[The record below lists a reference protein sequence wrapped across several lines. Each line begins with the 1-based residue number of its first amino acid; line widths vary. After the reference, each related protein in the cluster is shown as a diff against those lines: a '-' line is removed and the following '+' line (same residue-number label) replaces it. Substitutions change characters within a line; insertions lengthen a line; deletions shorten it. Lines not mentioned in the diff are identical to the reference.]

1 MTEMLFFKVYKR
13 MQQI

>member
-1 MTEMLFFKVYKR
+1 VTEMLFFKVYKR